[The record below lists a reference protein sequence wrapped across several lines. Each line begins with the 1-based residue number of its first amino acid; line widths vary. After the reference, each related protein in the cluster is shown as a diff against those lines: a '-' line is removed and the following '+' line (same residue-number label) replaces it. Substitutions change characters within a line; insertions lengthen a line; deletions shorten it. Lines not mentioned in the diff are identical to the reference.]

1 MRLCLI
7 KFIKAEKSKNMNS
20 DDDYQKKRI
29 LLSDF
34 SFLHFLCYNL
44 RKTITLQWDS
54 EANDQ
59 LERLERKK
67 AIVERVFSAHHG
79 FNSFSEKIENRS
91 EKDRER
97 KSWERFLWKFE
108 SE

>member
-44 RKTITLQWDS
+44 RKMIMLQWDS
-54 EANDQ
+54 KANDQ
-59 LERLERKK
+59 LE
-67 AIVERVFSAHHG
+67 I
-79 FNSFSEKIENRS
+79 KI
-91 EKDRER
+91 R
-97 KSWERFLWKFE
+97 KSMMSSVFWEMWNENQGEINEKV
-108 SE
+108 